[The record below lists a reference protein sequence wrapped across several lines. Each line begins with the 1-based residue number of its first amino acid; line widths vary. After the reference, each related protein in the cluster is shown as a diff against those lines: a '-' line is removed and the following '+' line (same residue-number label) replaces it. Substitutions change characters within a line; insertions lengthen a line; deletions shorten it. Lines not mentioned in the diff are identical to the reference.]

1 MSPGDYV
8 TIFMAWPYV
17 NAPLHLGHVAGNC
30 LPADIQYR
38 YERARGRR
46 VLMCSGSDEHGT
58 PITIT
63 AEELGVSPQEVVD
76 KYHDLALKSLIQ
88 LGCSWADNIDSR
100 GVEYGGALYN
110 RTSDV
115 RHKEIVR
122 DVFTRLLESDFLVKK
137 TMKQYCSVSDGIVRF
152 LPDRYVEGT
161 CPICSEDGARGDQ
174 CDECGATYEAH
185 ELINPISK
193 LDPEATIEIRDT
205 DHLFFKLDLFQTSL
219 EEHAKLRQD
228 TWKPN
233 VRSMTKN
240 WLNMGLRPRA
250 VTRDIDW
257 GIELPLSGNEWSSK
271 RVYVWF
277 EAVQG
282 YYTCARIWAERIASE
297 NNHPDGDS
305 AWERWWKADENGKSP
320 RHIYFMGKD
329 NIPFHTVIWPSLIMG
344 MNASDN
350 DRQITHENLP
360 GSLVLESNVSSNE
373 YLMLQGG
380 QFSKSRK
387 HAVWLPSFLDRYDP
401 DCLRYYLTINMPET
415 HDTDFRWE
423 DFVERTNNE
432 LIGTYGNFVHRV
444 MTLTHRLSNEG
455 ENPLSRYDS
464 HEEFN
469 HETESCQKLL
479 NSAMESMERQRF
491 KEALRSLMGI
501 AQIGNQVLQR
511 ATPWKYLQS
520 EESADKEK
528 SLSALAFSWRLCR
541 TLAICTRPFMPFQS
555 DRLWKMLGEN
565 IELNN
570 LLWDNSLD
578 LTSHLSWN
586 DEPPEPLFKR
596 LDLDEIISH
605 ELSLANDNNDD
616 PVEGDNKGADYIEFE
631 DFMKVEMKTGKVIS
645 VEDHPN
651 ADKLYVVT
659 IQDTPDTT
667 RTVCAGLKEYYEPSD
682 LVGLNVVFVANLE
695 PKKLRGVMSEG
706 MLLAA
711 DDGDGNVSIVT
722 TVGDIGSGSRV
733 R

>member
-1 MSPGDYV
+1 
-8 TIFMAWPYV
+8 
-17 NAPLHLGHVAGNC
+17 
-30 LPADIQYR
+30 
-38 YERARGRR
+38 
-46 VLMCSGSDEHGT
+46 MCSGSDEHGT

-63 AEELGVSPQEVVD
+63 AEELGISPQDVVD
-76 KYHDLALKSLIQ
+76 KYHDLALKSLNK
-88 LGCSWADNIDSR
+88 LGCSWANNVDSR

-110 RTSDV
+110 RTSDH
-115 RHKEIVR
+115 RHKELVR
-122 DVFTRLLESDFLVKK
+122 EVFTNLMDSNLLVQK
-137 TMKQYCSVSDGIVRF
+137 TMKQYCSISDDNIRF

-161 CPICSEDGARGDQ
+161 CPICSEEGARGDQ
-174 CDECGATYEAH
+174 CDECGSTYEAH

-193 LDPEATIEIRDT
+193 LDPDASIEIRDT
-205 DHLFFKLDLFQTSL
+205 EHLFFKLDMFQTSL
-219 EEHAKLRQD
+219 EEHAKLRQKI
-228 TWKPN
+228 WKPN

-257 GIELPLSGNEWSSK
+257 GIDLPLSGNEWSSK

-282 YYTCARIWAERIASE
+282 YYTCARIWAERFASE

-305 AWERWWKADENGKSP
+305 AWERWWKTDEEGNSP

-344 MNASDN
+344 MNAAN
-350 DRQITHENLP
+350 NNGQITHKNTP

-387 HAVWLPSFLDRYDP
+387 HAVWLPSFLERYDP
-401 DCLRYYLTINMPET
+401 DSLRYYLTINMPET

-444 MTLTHRLSNEG
+444 MTLTHRLADEG

-464 HEEFN
+464 HEDFN
-469 HETESCQKLL
+469 REIESCQNLL
-479 NSAMESMERQRF
+479 NSAIESIERQRF
-491 KEALRSLMGI
+491 KEALRSIMGI
-501 AQIGNQVLQR
+501 AQVGNQVLQR
-511 ATPWKYLQS
+511 ATPWKYLHS
-520 EESADKEK
+520 EESFDKEK

-555 DRLWKMLGEN
+555 ERLWKMLGEN
-565 IELNN
+565 MELNN

-578 LTSHLSWN
+578 LTSKLCWN
-586 DEPPEPLFKR
+586 GKTPEPLFKR
-596 LDLDEIISH
+596 LDLEDIISH
-605 ELSLANDNNDD
+605 ELSLANDNNKD
-616 PVEGDNKGADYIEFE
+616 PSEKDNKGADYIDFE

-645 VEDHPN
+645 VDDHPN

-659 IQDTPDTT
+659 LQDTPDTT
-667 RTVCAGLKEYYEPSD
+667 RTVCAGLKEYYDPSD

-711 DDGDGNVSIVT
+711 DDGHGNVSIVT
-722 TVGDIGSGSRV
+722 TVDDIDSGSRV

>member
-1 MSPGDYV
+1 
-8 TIFMAWPYV
+8 
-17 NAPLHLGHVAGNC
+17 
-30 LPADIQYR
+30 
-38 YERARGRR
+38 
-46 VLMCSGSDEHGT
+46 MCSGSDEHGT

-63 AEELGVSPQEVVD
+63 AEELGISPQDVVD
-76 KYHDLALKSLIQ
+76 KYHDLALKSLNK
-88 LGCSWADNIDSR
+88 LGCSWANNVDSR

-110 RTSDV
+110 RTSDH
-115 RHKEIVR
+115 RHKELVR
-122 DVFTRLLESDFLVKK
+122 EVFTNLMDSNLLVQK
-137 TMKQYCSVSDGIVRF
+137 TMKQYCSISNDNIRF

-161 CPICSEDGARGDQ
+161 CPICSEEGARGDQ
-174 CDECGATYEAH
+174 CDECGSTYEAH

-193 LDPEATIEIRDT
+193 LDPDASIEIRDT
-205 DHLFFKLDLFQTSL
+205 EHLFFKLDMFQTSL
-219 EEHAKLRQD
+219 EEHAKLRQKI
-228 TWKPN
+228 WKPN

-257 GIELPLSGNEWSSK
+257 GIDLPLSGNEWSSK

-282 YYTCARIWAERIASE
+282 YYTCARIWAERFASE

-305 AWERWWKADENGKSP
+305 AWERWWKTDEEGNSP

-344 MNASDN
+344 MNAANSN
-350 DRQITHENLP
+350 GQITHKNTP

-387 HAVWLPSFLDRYDP
+387 HAVWLPSFLERYDP
-401 DCLRYYLTINMPET
+401 DSLRYYLTINMPET

-423 DFVERTNNE
+423 DFVDRTNNE

-444 MTLTHRLSNEG
+444 MTLTHRLADEG

-464 HEEFN
+464 HEDFN
-469 HETESCQKLL
+469 REIESCQNLL
-479 NSAMESMERQRF
+479 DSAIESMERQRF
-491 KEALRSLMGI
+491 KEALRSIMGI
-501 AQIGNQVLQR
+501 AQVGNQVLQR

-520 EESADKEK
+520 EESFDKEK

-555 DRLWKMLGEN
+555 ERLWKMLGEN
-565 IELNN
+565 MELNN

-578 LTSHLSWN
+578 LTSKLCWN
-586 DEPPEPLFKR
+586 GKTPEPLFKR
-596 LDLDEIISH
+596 LDLEDIISH
-605 ELSLANDNNDD
+605 ELSLANDNNKD
-616 PVEGDNKGADYIEFE
+616 PSDNDNKGADYIDFE

-645 VEDHPN
+645 VDDHPN

-659 IQDTPDTT
+659 LQDTPDTT
-667 RTVCAGLKEYYEPSD
+667 RTVCAGLKEYYDPSD

-711 DDGDGNVSIVT
+711 DDGDGNVSIIT
-722 TVGDIGSGSRV
+722 TVDDIDSGSRV

>member
-1 MSPGDYV
+1 
-8 TIFMAWPYV
+8 MAWPYV

-63 AEELGVSPQEVVD
+63 AEELGISPQDVVD
-76 KYHDLALKSLIQ
+76 KYHDLALKSLNK
-88 LGCSWADNIDSR
+88 LGCSWANNVDSR

-110 RTSDV
+110 RTSDY
-115 RHKEIVR
+115 RHKELVR
-122 DVFTRLLESDFLVKK
+122 EVFTNLMDSNLLVQK
-137 TMKQYCSVSDGIVRF
+137 TMKQYCSISDDNIRF

-161 CPICSEDGARGDQ
+161 CPICAEEGARGDQ
-174 CDECGATYEAH
+174 CDECGSTYEAH

-193 LDPEATIEIRDT
+193 LDPDASIEIRDT
-205 DHLFFKLDLFQTSL
+205 EHLFFKLDLFQTSL
-219 EEHAKLRQD
+219 EEHAKLRQKI
-228 TWKPN
+228 WKPN

-257 GIELPLSGNEWSSK
+257 GIDLPLSGNEWSSK

-282 YYTCARIWAERIASE
+282 YYTCARIWAERFASE

-305 AWERWWKADENGKSP
+305 AWERWWKTDEEGNSP

-344 MNASDN
+344 MNAANSN
-350 DRQITHENLP
+350 GQITHKNTP

-387 HAVWLPSFLDRYDP
+387 HAVWLPSFLERYDP
-401 DCLRYYLTINMPET
+401 DSLRYYLTINMPET

-444 MTLTHRLSNEG
+444 MTLTHRLADEG

-464 HEEFN
+464 HEDFN
-469 HETESCQKLL
+469 REIESCQNLL
-479 NSAMESMERQRF
+479 NSAIESIERQRF
-491 KEALRSLMGI
+491 KEALRSIMGI
-501 AQIGNQVLQR
+501 AQVGNQVLQR
-511 ATPWKYLQS
+511 ATPWKYLHS
-520 EESADKEK
+520 EESFDKEK

-555 DRLWKMLGEN
+555 ERLWKMLGEN
-565 IELNN
+565 MELNN

-578 LTSHLSWN
+578 LTSKLCWN
-586 DEPPEPLFKR
+586 GKTPEPLFKR
-596 LDLDEIISH
+596 LDLEDIISH
-605 ELSLANDNNDD
+605 ELSLANDNNKD
-616 PVEGDNKGADYIEFE
+616 PSDNDNKGADYIDFE

-645 VEDHPN
+645 VDDHPN

-659 IQDTPDTT
+659 LQDTPDTT
-667 RTVCAGLKEYYEPSD
+667 RTVCAGLKEYYDPSD

-711 DDGDGNVSIVT
+711 DDGHGNVSIVT
-722 TVGDIGSGSRV
+722 TVDDIDSGSRV

>member
-1 MSPGDYV
+1 
-8 TIFMAWPYV
+8 
-17 NAPLHLGHVAGNC
+17 
-30 LPADIQYR
+30 
-38 YERARGRR
+38 
-46 VLMCSGSDEHGT
+46 MCSGSDEHGT

-63 AEELGVSPQEVVD
+63 AEELGISPQDVVD
-76 KYHDLALKSLIQ
+76 KYHDLAFKSLNK
-88 LGCSWADNIDSR
+88 LGCSWANNVDSR

-110 RTSDV
+110 RTSDH
-115 RHKEIVR
+115 RHKELVR
-122 DVFTRLLESDFLVKK
+122 EVFTNLMDSNLLVQK
-137 TMKQYCSVSDGIVRF
+137 TMKQYCSISNDNIRF

-161 CPICSEDGARGDQ
+161 CPICSEEGARGDQ
-174 CDECGATYEAH
+174 CDECGSTYEAH

-193 LDPEATIEIRDT
+193 LDPDASIEIRDT
-205 DHLFFKLDLFQTSL
+205 EHLFFKLDMFQTSL
-219 EEHAKLRQD
+219 EEHAKLRQKI
-228 TWKPN
+228 WKPN

-257 GIELPLSGNEWSSK
+257 GIDLPLSGNEWSSK

-282 YYTCARIWAERIASE
+282 YYTCARIWAERFASE

-305 AWERWWKADENGKSP
+305 AWERWWKTDEEGNSP

-344 MNASDN
+344 MNAANSN
-350 DRQITHENLP
+350 GQITHKNTP

-387 HAVWLPSFLDRYDP
+387 HAVWLPSFLERYDP
-401 DCLRYYLTINMPET
+401 DSLRYYLTINMPET

-423 DFVERTNNE
+423 DFVDRTNNE

-444 MTLTHRLSNEG
+444 MTLTHRLADEG

-464 HEEFN
+464 HEDFN
-469 HETESCQKLL
+469 REIESCQILL
-479 NSAMESMERQRF
+479 DSAIESMERQRF
-491 KEALRSLMGI
+491 KEALRSIMGI
-501 AQIGNQVLQR
+501 AQVGNQVLQR

-520 EESADKEK
+520 EESFDKEK

-555 DRLWKMLGEN
+555 ERLWKMLGEKM
-565 IELNN
+565 ELNN

-578 LTSHLSWN
+578 LTSKLCWN
-586 DEPPEPLFKR
+586 GKTPEPLFKR
-596 LDLDEIISH
+596 LDLEDIISH
-605 ELSLANDNNDD
+605 ELSLANDNNKD
-616 PVEGDNKGADYIEFE
+616 PSEKDNKGADYIDFE

-645 VEDHPN
+645 VDDHPN

-659 IQDTPDTT
+659 LQDTPDTT
-667 RTVCAGLKEYYEPSD
+667 RTVCAGLKEYYDPSD

-722 TVGDIGSGSRV
+722 TVDDIDSGSRV

>member
-1 MSPGDYV
+1 
-8 TIFMAWPYV
+8 
-17 NAPLHLGHVAGNC
+17 
-30 LPADIQYR
+30 
-38 YERARGRR
+38 
-46 VLMCSGSDEHGT
+46 MCSGSDEHGT

-63 AEELGVSPQEVVD
+63 AEELGISPQDVVD
-76 KYHDLALKSLIQ
+76 KYHDLALKSLNK
-88 LGCSWADNIDSR
+88 LGCSWANNVDSR

-110 RTSDV
+110 RTSDY
-115 RHKEIVR
+115 RHKELVR
-122 DVFTRLLESDFLVKK
+122 EVFTNLMDSNLLVQK
-137 TMKQYCSVSDGIVRF
+137 TMKQYCSISDDNIRF

-161 CPICSEDGARGDQ
+161 CPICSEEGARGDQ
-174 CDECGATYEAH
+174 CDECGSTYEAH

-193 LDPEATIEIRDT
+193 LDPDASIEIRDT
-205 DHLFFKLDLFQTSL
+205 EHLFFKLDLFQTSL
-219 EEHAKLRQD
+219 EEHAKLRQKI
-228 TWKPN
+228 WKPN

-257 GIELPLSGNEWSSK
+257 GIDLPLSGNEWSSK

-282 YYTCARIWAERIASE
+282 YYTCARIWAERFASE

-305 AWERWWKADENGKSP
+305 AWERWWKTDEEGNSP

-344 MNASDN
+344 MNAANSN
-350 DRQITHENLP
+350 GQITHKNTP

-387 HAVWLPSFLDRYDP
+387 HAVWLPSFLERYDP
-401 DCLRYYLTINMPET
+401 DSLRYYLTINMPET

-444 MTLTHRLSNEG
+444 MTLTHRLADEG

-464 HEEFN
+464 HEDFN
-469 HETESCQKLL
+469 REIESCQNLL
-479 NSAMESMERQRF
+479 NSAIESIERQRF
-491 KEALRSLMGI
+491 KEALRSIMGI
-501 AQIGNQVLQR
+501 AQVGNQVLQR
-511 ATPWKYLQS
+511 ATPWKYLHS
-520 EESADKEK
+520 EESFDKEK

-555 DRLWKMLGEN
+555 ERLWKMLGEN
-565 IELNN
+565 MELNN

-578 LTSHLSWN
+578 LTSKLCWN
-586 DEPPEPLFKR
+586 GKTPEPLFKR
-596 LDLDEIISH
+596 LDLEDIISH
-605 ELSLANDNNDD
+605 ELSLANDNNKD
-616 PVEGDNKGADYIEFE
+616 PSDNDNKGADYIDFE

-645 VEDHPN
+645 VDDHPN

-659 IQDTPDTT
+659 LQDTPDTT
-667 RTVCAGLKEYYEPSD
+667 RTVCAGLKEYYDPSD

-722 TVGDIGSGSRV
+722 TVDDIDSGSRV

>member
-1 MSPGDYV
+1 
-8 TIFMAWPYV
+8 
-17 NAPLHLGHVAGNC
+17 
-30 LPADIQYR
+30 
-38 YERARGRR
+38 
-46 VLMCSGSDEHGT
+46 MCSGSDEHGT

-63 AEELGVSPQEVVD
+63 AEELGISPQDVVD
-76 KYHDLALKSLIQ
+76 KYHDLALKSLNK
-88 LGCSWADNIDSR
+88 LGCSWANNVDSR

-110 RTSDV
+110 RTSDH
-115 RHKEIVR
+115 RHKELVR
-122 DVFTRLLESDFLVKK
+122 EVFTNLMDSNLLVQK
-137 TMKQYCSVSDGIVRF
+137 TMKQYCSISNDNIRF

-161 CPICSEDGARGDQ
+161 CPICSEEGARGDQ
-174 CDECGATYEAH
+174 CDECGSTYEAH

-193 LDPEATIEIRDT
+193 LDPDASIEIRDT
-205 DHLFFKLDLFQTSL
+205 EHLFFKLDMFQTSL
-219 EEHAKLRQD
+219 EEHAKLRQKI
-228 TWKPN
+228 WKPN

-257 GIELPLSGNEWSSK
+257 GIDLPLSGNEWSSK

-282 YYTCARIWAERIASE
+282 YYTCARIWAERFASE

-305 AWERWWKADENGKSP
+305 AWERWWKTDEEGNSP

-344 MNASDN
+344 MNAANSN
-350 DRQITHENLP
+350 GQITHKNTP

-387 HAVWLPSFLDRYDP
+387 HAVWLPSFLERYDP
-401 DCLRYYLTINMPET
+401 DSLRYYLTINMPET

-444 MTLTHRLSNEG
+444 MTLTHRLGDEG

-464 HEEFN
+464 HEDFN
-469 HETESCQKLL
+469 GEIESCQNLL
-479 NSAMESMERQRF
+479 DSAVESMERQRF
-491 KEALRSLMGI
+491 KEALRSIMGI
-501 AQIGNQVLQR
+501 AQVGNQVLQR

-520 EESADKEK
+520 EESFDKEK

-555 DRLWKMLGEN
+555 ERLWKMLGEN
-565 IELNN
+565 MELNN

-578 LTSHLSWN
+578 LTSKLCWN
-586 DEPPEPLFKR
+586 GKTPEPLFKR
-596 LDLDEIISH
+596 LDLEDIINH
-605 ELSLANDNNDD
+605 ELSLANDNNKD
-616 PVEGDNKGADYIEFE
+616 PSDNDNKGADYIDFE

-645 VEDHPN
+645 VDDHPN

-659 IQDTPDTT
+659 LQDTPDTT
-667 RTVCAGLKEYYEPSD
+667 RTVCAGLKEYYDPSD

-722 TVGDIGSGSRV
+722 TVDDIDSGSRV

>member
-1 MSPGDYV
+1 
-8 TIFMAWPYV
+8 
-17 NAPLHLGHVAGNC
+17 
-30 LPADIQYR
+30 
-38 YERARGRR
+38 
-46 VLMCSGSDEHGT
+46 MCSGSDEHGT

-63 AEELGVSPQEVVD
+63 AEELGISPQDVVD
-76 KYHDLALKSLIQ
+76 KYHDLALKSLNK
-88 LGCSWADNIDSR
+88 LGCSWANNVDSR

-110 RTSDV
+110 RTSDH
-115 RHKEIVR
+115 RHKELVR
-122 DVFTRLLESDFLVKK
+122 EVFTNLMDSNLLVQK
-137 TMKQYCSVSDGIVRF
+137 TMKQYCSISNDNIRF

-161 CPICSEDGARGDQ
+161 CPICSEEGARGDQ
-174 CDECGATYEAH
+174 CDECGSTYEAH

-193 LDPEATIEIRDT
+193 LDPDASIEIRDT
-205 DHLFFKLDLFQTSL
+205 EHLFFKLDMFQTSL
-219 EEHAKLRQD
+219 EEHAKLRQKI
-228 TWKPN
+228 WKPN

-257 GIELPLSGNEWSSK
+257 GIDLPLSGNEWSSK

-282 YYTCARIWAERIASE
+282 YYTCARIWAERFASE

-305 AWERWWKADENGKSP
+305 AWERWWKTDEEGNSP

-344 MNASDN
+344 MNAANSN
-350 DRQITHENLP
+350 GQITHKNTP

-380 QFSKSRK
+380 QFSKSKK
-387 HAVWLPSFLDRYDP
+387 HAVWLPPFLERYDP
-401 DCLRYYLTINMPET
+401 DSLRYYLTINMPET

-444 MTLTHRLSNEG
+444 MTLTHRLADEG

-464 HEEFN
+464 HEDFN
-469 HETESCQKLL
+469 REIESCQNLL
-479 NSAMESMERQRF
+479 NSAIESMERQRF
-491 KEALRSLMGI
+491 KEALRSIMGI
-501 AQIGNQVLQR
+501 AQVGNQVLQR

-520 EESADKEK
+520 EESFDKEK

-555 DRLWKMLGEN
+555 ERLWKMLGEKM
-565 IELNN
+565 ELNN

-578 LTSHLSWN
+578 LTSKLCWN
-586 DEPPEPLFKR
+586 GKTPEPLFKR
-596 LDLDEIISH
+596 LDLEDIISH
-605 ELSLANDNNDD
+605 ELSLANDNNKD
-616 PVEGDNKGADYIEFE
+616 PSEKDNKGADYIDFE

-645 VEDHPN
+645 VDDHPN

-659 IQDTPDTT
+659 LQDTPDTT
-667 RTVCAGLKEYYEPSD
+667 RTVCAGLKEYYDPSD

-722 TVGDIGSGSRV
+722 TVDDIDSGSRV

>member
-1 MSPGDYV
+1 
-8 TIFMAWPYV
+8 
-17 NAPLHLGHVAGNC
+17 
-30 LPADIQYR
+30 
-38 YERARGRR
+38 
-46 VLMCSGSDEHGT
+46 MCSGSDEHGT

-63 AEELGVSPQEVVD
+63 AEELGISPQDVVD
-76 KYHDLALKSLIQ
+76 KYHDLALKSLNK
-88 LGCSWADNIDSR
+88 LGCSWANNVDSR

-110 RTSDV
+110 RTSDY
-115 RHKEIVR
+115 RHKELVR
-122 DVFTRLLESDFLVKK
+122 EVFTNLMDSNLLVQK
-137 TMKQYCSVSDGIVRF
+137 TMKQYCSISDDNIRF

-161 CPICSEDGARGDQ
+161 CPICAEEGARGDQ
-174 CDECGATYEAH
+174 CDECGSTYEAH

-193 LDPEATIEIRDT
+193 LDPDASIEIRDT
-205 DHLFFKLDLFQTSL
+205 EHLFFKLDMFQTSL
-219 EEHAKLRQD
+219 EEHAKLRQKI
-228 TWKPN
+228 WKPN

-257 GIELPLSGNEWSSK
+257 GIDLPLSGNEWSSK

-282 YYTCARIWAERIASE
+282 YYTCARIWAERFASE

-305 AWERWWKADENGKSP
+305 AWERWWKTDEEGNSP

-344 MNASDN
+344 MNAAN
-350 DRQITHENLP
+350 NNGLITHKNTP

-387 HAVWLPSFLDRYDP
+387 HAVWLPSFLERYDP
-401 DCLRYYLTINMPET
+401 DSLRYYLTINMPET

-444 MTLTHRLSNEG
+444 MTLTHRLADEG

-464 HEEFN
+464 HEDFN
-469 HETESCQKLL
+469 REIESCQNLL
-479 NSAMESMERQRF
+479 NSAIESIERQRF
-491 KEALRSLMGI
+491 KEALRSIMGI
-501 AQIGNQVLQR
+501 AQVGNQVLQR
-511 ATPWKYLQS
+511 ATPWKYLHS
-520 EESADKEK
+520 EESFDKEK

-555 DRLWKMLGEN
+555 ERLWKMLGEN
-565 IELNN
+565 MELNN

-578 LTSHLSWN
+578 LTSKLCWN
-586 DEPPEPLFKR
+586 GKTPEPLFKR
-596 LDLDEIISH
+596 LDLEDIISH
-605 ELSLANDNNDD
+605 ELSLANDNNKD
-616 PVEGDNKGADYIEFE
+616 PSDSDNKGADYIDFE

-645 VEDHPN
+645 VDDHPN

-659 IQDTPDTT
+659 LQDTPDTT
-667 RTVCAGLKEYYEPSD
+667 RTVCAGLKEYYDPSD

-711 DDGDGNVSIVT
+711 DDGHGNVSIVT
-722 TVGDIGSGSRV
+722 TVDDIDSGSRV

>member
-1 MSPGDYV
+1 
-8 TIFMAWPYV
+8 
-17 NAPLHLGHVAGNC
+17 
-30 LPADIQYR
+30 
-38 YERARGRR
+38 
-46 VLMCSGSDEHGT
+46 MCSGSDEHGT

-63 AEELGVSPQEVVD
+63 AEELGISPQDVVD
-76 KYHDLALKSLIQ
+76 KYHDLALKSLNK
-88 LGCSWADNIDSR
+88 LGCSWANNVDSR

-110 RTSDV
+110 RTSDH
-115 RHKEIVR
+115 RHKELVR
-122 DVFTRLLESDFLVKK
+122 EVFTNLMDSNLLVQK
-137 TMKQYCSVSDGIVRF
+137 TMKQYCSISNDNIRF

-161 CPICSEDGARGDQ
+161 CPICSEEGARGDQ
-174 CDECGATYEAH
+174 CDECGSTYEAH

-193 LDPEATIEIRDT
+193 LDPDASIEIRDT
-205 DHLFFKLDLFQTSL
+205 EHLFFKLDMFQTSL
-219 EEHAKLRQD
+219 EEHAKLRQKI
-228 TWKPN
+228 WKPN

-257 GIELPLSGNEWSSK
+257 GIDLPLSGNEWSSK

-282 YYTCARIWAERIASE
+282 YYTCARIWAERFASE

-305 AWERWWKADENGKSP
+305 AWERWWKTDEEGNSP

-344 MNASDN
+344 MNAANSN
-350 DRQITHENLP
+350 GQITHKNTP

-387 HAVWLPSFLDRYDP
+387 HAVWLPSFLERYDP
-401 DCLRYYLTINMPET
+401 DSLRYYLTINMPET

-423 DFVERTNNE
+423 DFVDRTNNE

-444 MTLTHRLSNEG
+444 MTLTHRLADEG

-464 HEEFN
+464 HEDFN
-469 HETESCQKLL
+469 REIESCQNLL
-479 NSAMESMERQRF
+479 DSAIESMERQRC
-491 KEALRSLMGI
+491 KEALRSIMGI
-501 AQIGNQVLQR
+501 AQVGNQVLQR

-520 EESADKEK
+520 EESFDKEK

-555 DRLWKMLGEN
+555 ERLWEMLGEN
-565 IELNN
+565 MELNN

-578 LTSHLSWN
+578 LTSKLCWN
-586 DEPPEPLFKR
+586 GKTPEPLFKR
-596 LDLDEIISH
+596 LDLEDIISH
-605 ELSLANDNNDD
+605 ELSLANDNNKD
-616 PVEGDNKGADYIEFE
+616 PSEKDNKGADYIDFE

-645 VEDHPN
+645 VDDHPN

-659 IQDTPDTT
+659 LQDTPDTT
-667 RTVCAGLKEYYEPSD
+667 RTVCAGLKEYYDPSD

-711 DDGDGNVSIVT
+711 DDGHGNVSIVT
-722 TVGDIGSGSRV
+722 TVDDIDSGSRV

>member
-1 MSPGDYV
+1 
-8 TIFMAWPYV
+8 
-17 NAPLHLGHVAGNC
+17 
-30 LPADIQYR
+30 
-38 YERARGRR
+38 
-46 VLMCSGSDEHGT
+46 MCSGSDEHGT

-63 AEELGVSPQEVVD
+63 AEELGISPQDVVD
-76 KYHDLALKSLIQ
+76 KYHDLALKSLNK
-88 LGCSWADNIDSR
+88 LGCSWANNVDSR

-110 RTSDV
+110 RTSDH
-115 RHKEIVR
+115 RHKELVR
-122 DVFTRLLESDFLVKK
+122 EVFTNLMDSNLLVQK
-137 TMKQYCSVSDGIVRF
+137 TMKQYCSISDDNIRF

-161 CPICSEDGARGDQ
+161 CPICSEEGARGDQ
-174 CDECGATYEAH
+174 CDECGSTYEAH

-193 LDPEATIEIRDT
+193 LDPDASIEIRDT
-205 DHLFFKLDLFQTSL
+205 EHLFFKLDMFQTSL
-219 EEHAKLRQD
+219 EEHAKLRQKI
-228 TWKPN
+228 WKPN

-257 GIELPLSGNEWSSK
+257 GIDLPLSGNEWSSK

-282 YYTCARIWAERIASE
+282 YYTCARIWAERFASE

-305 AWERWWKADENGKSP
+305 AWERWWKTDEEGNSP

-344 MNASDN
+344 MNAANSN
-350 DRQITHENLP
+350 GQITHKNTP

-387 HAVWLPSFLDRYDP
+387 HAVWLPSFLERYDP
-401 DCLRYYLTINMPET
+401 DSLRYYLTINMPET

-444 MTLTHRLSNEG
+444 MTLTHRLGDEG

-464 HEEFN
+464 HEDFN
-469 HETESCQKLL
+469 GEIESCQNLL
-479 NSAMESMERQRF
+479 DSAIESMERQRF
-491 KEALRSLMGI
+491 KEALRSIMGI
-501 AQIGNQVLQR
+501 AQVGNQVLQR

-520 EESADKEK
+520 EESFDKEK

-555 DRLWKMLGEN
+555 ERLWKMLGEN
-565 IELNN
+565 MELNN

-578 LTSHLSWN
+578 LTSKLCWN
-586 DEPPEPLFKR
+586 GKTPEPLFKR
-596 LDLDEIISH
+596 LDLEDIISH
-605 ELSLANDNNDD
+605 ELSLANDNNKHPSEKDI
-616 PVEGDNKGADYIEFE
+616 KGADYIDFE

-645 VEDHPN
+645 VDDHPN

-659 IQDTPDTT
+659 LQDTPDTT
-667 RTVCAGLKEYYEPSD
+667 RTVCAGLKEYYDPSD

-722 TVGDIGSGSRV
+722 TVDDIDSGSRV

>member
-1 MSPGDYV
+1 
-8 TIFMAWPYV
+8 MAWPYV

-63 AEELGVSPQEVVD
+63 AEELGISPQDVVD
-76 KYHDLALKSLIQ
+76 KYHDLALKSLNK
-88 LGCSWADNIDSR
+88 LGCSWANNVDSR

-110 RTSDV
+110 RTSDY
-115 RHKEIVR
+115 RHKELVR
-122 DVFTRLLESDFLVKK
+122 EVFTNLMDSNLLVQK
-137 TMKQYCSVSDGIVRF
+137 TMKQYCSISDDNIRF

-161 CPICSEDGARGDQ
+161 CPICAEEGARGDQ
-174 CDECGATYEAH
+174 CDECGSTYEAH

-193 LDPEATIEIRDT
+193 LDPDASIEIRDT
-205 DHLFFKLDLFQTSL
+205 EHLFFKLDMFQTSL
-219 EEHAKLRQD
+219 EEHAKLRQKI
-228 TWKPN
+228 WKPN

-257 GIELPLSGNEWSSK
+257 GIDLPLSGNEWSSK

-282 YYTCARIWAERIASE
+282 YYTCARIWAERFASE

-305 AWERWWKADENGKSP
+305 AWERWWKTDEEGNSP

-344 MNASDN
+344 MNAAN
-350 DRQITHENLP
+350 NNGLITHKNTP

-387 HAVWLPSFLDRYDP
+387 HAVWLPSFLERYDP
-401 DCLRYYLTINMPET
+401 DSLRYYLTINMPET

-444 MTLTHRLSNEG
+444 MTLTHRLADEG

-464 HEEFN
+464 HEDFN
-469 HETESCQKLL
+469 REIESCQNLL
-479 NSAMESMERQRF
+479 NSAIESIERQRF
-491 KEALRSLMGI
+491 KEALRSIMGI
-501 AQIGNQVLQR
+501 AQVGNQVLQR
-511 ATPWKYLQS
+511 ATPWKYLHS
-520 EESADKEK
+520 EESFDKEK

-555 DRLWKMLGEN
+555 ERLWKMLGEN
-565 IELNN
+565 MELNN

-578 LTSHLSWN
+578 LTSKLCWN
-586 DEPPEPLFKR
+586 GKTPEPLFKR
-596 LDLDEIISH
+596 LDLEDIISH
-605 ELSLANDNNDD
+605 ELSLANDNNKD
-616 PVEGDNKGADYIEFE
+616 PSEKDNKGADYIDFE

-645 VEDHPN
+645 VDDHPN

-659 IQDTPDTT
+659 LQDTPDTT
-667 RTVCAGLKEYYEPSD
+667 RTVCAGLKEYYDPSD

-711 DDGDGNVSIVT
+711 DDGHGNVSIVT
-722 TVGDIGSGSRV
+722 TVDDIDSGSRV

>member
-1 MSPGDYV
+1 
-8 TIFMAWPYV
+8 
-17 NAPLHLGHVAGNC
+17 
-30 LPADIQYR
+30 
-38 YERARGRR
+38 
-46 VLMCSGSDEHGT
+46 MCSGSDEHGT

-63 AEELGVSPQEVVD
+63 AEELGISPQDVVD
-76 KYHDLALKSLIQ
+76 KYHDLALKSLNK
-88 LGCSWADNIDSR
+88 LGCSWANNVDSR

-110 RTSDV
+110 RTSDH
-115 RHKEIVR
+115 RHKELVR
-122 DVFTRLLESDFLVKK
+122 EVFTNLMDSNLLVQK
-137 TMKQYCSVSDGIVRF
+137 TMKQYCSISDDNIRF

-161 CPICSEDGARGDQ
+161 CPICSEEGARGDQ
-174 CDECGATYEAH
+174 CDECGSTYEAH
-185 ELINPISK
+185 ELINPTSK
-193 LDPEATIEIRDT
+193 LDPDASIEIRDT
-205 DHLFFKLDLFQTSL
+205 EHLFFKLDMFQTSL
-219 EEHAKLRQD
+219 EEHAKLRQKI
-228 TWKPN
+228 WKPN

-257 GIELPLSGNEWSSK
+257 GIDLPLSGNEWSSK

-282 YYTCARIWAERIASE
+282 YYTCARIWAERFASE

-305 AWERWWKADENGKSP
+305 AWERWWKTDEEGNSP

-344 MNASDN
+344 MNAANSN
-350 DRQITHENLP
+350 GQITHKNTP

-387 HAVWLPSFLDRYDP
+387 HAVWLPSFLERYDP
-401 DCLRYYLTINMPET
+401 DSLRYYLTINMPET

-444 MTLTHRLSNEG
+444 MTLTHRLADEG

-464 HEEFN
+464 HEDFN
-469 HETESCQKLL
+469 REIESCQNLL
-479 NSAMESMERQRF
+479 DSAIESMERQRF
-491 KEALRSLMGI
+491 KEALRSIMGI
-501 AQIGNQVLQR
+501 AQVGNQVLQR

-520 EESADKEK
+520 EESFDKEK

-555 DRLWKMLGEN
+555 ERLWKMLGEN
-565 IELNN
+565 MELNN

-578 LTSHLSWN
+578 LTSKLCWN
-586 DEPPEPLFKR
+586 GKTPEPLFKR
-596 LDLDEIISH
+596 LDLEDIISH
-605 ELSLANDNNDD
+605 ELSLANDNNKH
-616 PVEGDNKGADYIEFE
+616 PSEKHIKGADYIDFE

-645 VEDHPN
+645 VDDHPN

-659 IQDTPDTT
+659 LQDTPDTT
-667 RTVCAGLKEYYEPSD
+667 RTVCAGLKEYYDPSD

-722 TVGDIGSGSRV
+722 TVDDIDSGSRV

>member
-1 MSPGDYV
+1 
-8 TIFMAWPYV
+8 
-17 NAPLHLGHVAGNC
+17 
-30 LPADIQYR
+30 
-38 YERARGRR
+38 
-46 VLMCSGSDEHGT
+46 MCSGSDEHGT

-63 AEELGVSPQEVVD
+63 AEELGISPQDVVD
-76 KYHDLALKSLIQ
+76 KYHDLALKSLNK
-88 LGCSWADNIDSR
+88 LGCSWANNVDSR

-110 RTSDV
+110 RTSDY
-115 RHKEIVR
+115 RHKELVR
-122 DVFTRLLESDFLVKK
+122 EVFTNLMDSNLLVQK
-137 TMKQYCSVSDGIVRF
+137 TMKQYCSISDDNIRF

-161 CPICSEDGARGDQ
+161 CPICAEEGARGDQ
-174 CDECGATYEAH
+174 CDECGSTYEAH

-193 LDPEATIEIRDT
+193 LDPDASIEIRDT
-205 DHLFFKLDLFQTSL
+205 EHLFFKLDMFQTSL
-219 EEHAKLRQD
+219 EEHAKLRQKI
-228 TWKPN
+228 WKPN

-257 GIELPLSGNEWSSK
+257 GIDLPLSGNEWSSK

-282 YYTCARIWAERIASE
+282 YYTCARIWAERFASE

-305 AWERWWKADENGKSP
+305 AWERWWKTDEEGNSP

-344 MNASDN
+344 MNAAN
-350 DRQITHENLP
+350 NNGLITHKNTP

-387 HAVWLPSFLDRYDP
+387 HAVWLPSFLERYDP
-401 DCLRYYLTINMPET
+401 DSLRYYLTINMPET

-444 MTLTHRLSNEG
+444 MTLTHRLADEG

-464 HEEFN
+464 HEDFN
-469 HETESCQKLL
+469 REIESCQNLL
-479 NSAMESMERQRF
+479 NSAIESIERQRF
-491 KEALRSLMGI
+491 KEALRSIMGI
-501 AQIGNQVLQR
+501 AQVGNQVLQR

-520 EESADKEK
+520 EESFDKEK

-555 DRLWKMLGEN
+555 ERLWKMLGEN
-565 IELNN
+565 MELNN

-578 LTSHLSWN
+578 LTSKLCWN
-586 DEPPEPLFKR
+586 GKTPEPLFKR
-596 LDLDEIISH
+596 LDLEDIISH
-605 ELSLANDNNDD
+605 ELSLANDNNKD
-616 PVEGDNKGADYIEFE
+616 PSEKDNEGADYIDFE

-645 VEDHPN
+645 VDDHPN

-659 IQDTPDTT
+659 LQDTPDTT
-667 RTVCAGLKEYYEPSD
+667 RTVCAGLKEYYDPSD

-711 DDGDGNVSIVT
+711 DDGHGNVSIVT
-722 TVGDIGSGSRV
+722 TVDDIDSGSRV

>member
-1 MSPGDYV
+1 
-8 TIFMAWPYV
+8 
-17 NAPLHLGHVAGNC
+17 
-30 LPADIQYR
+30 
-38 YERARGRR
+38 
-46 VLMCSGSDEHGT
+46 MCSGSDEHGT

-63 AEELGVSPQEVVD
+63 AEELGISPQDVVD
-76 KYHDLALKSLIQ
+76 KYHDLALKSLNK
-88 LGCSWADNIDSR
+88 LGCSWANNVDSR

-110 RTSDV
+110 RTSDY
-115 RHKEIVR
+115 RHKELVR
-122 DVFTRLLESDFLVKK
+122 EVFTNLMDSNLLVQK
-137 TMKQYCSVSDGIVRF
+137 TMKQYCSISDDNIRF

-161 CPICSEDGARGDQ
+161 CPICSEEGARGDQ
-174 CDECGATYEAH
+174 CDECGSTYEAH

-193 LDPEATIEIRDT
+193 LDPDASIEIRDT
-205 DHLFFKLDLFQTSL
+205 EHLFFKLDMFQTSL
-219 EEHAKLRQD
+219 EEHAKLRQKI
-228 TWKPN
+228 WKPN

-257 GIELPLSGNEWSSK
+257 GIDLPLSGNEWSSK

-282 YYTCARIWAERIASE
+282 YYTCARIWAERFASE

-305 AWERWWKADENGKSP
+305 AWERWWKTDEEGNSP

-344 MNASDN
+344 MNAANSN
-350 DRQITHENLP
+350 GQITHKNTP

-387 HAVWLPSFLDRYDP
+387 HAVWLPSFLERYDP
-401 DCLRYYLTINMPET
+401 DSLRYYLTINMPET

-432 LIGTYGNFVHRV
+432 LIGAYGNFVHRV
-444 MTLTHRLSNEG
+444 MTLTHRLADEG

-464 HEEFN
+464 HEDFN
-469 HETESCQKLL
+469 REIESCQNLL
-479 NSAMESMERQRF
+479 NSAIESMERQRF
-491 KEALRSLMGI
+491 KEALRSIMGI
-501 AQIGNQVLQR
+501 AQVGNQVLQR

-520 EESADKEK
+520 EESFDKEK

-555 DRLWKMLGEN
+555 ERLWKMLGEN
-565 IELNN
+565 MELNN

-578 LTSHLSWN
+578 LTSKLCWN
-586 DEPPEPLFKR
+586 GKTPEPLFKR
-596 LDLDEIISH
+596 LDLEDIISH
-605 ELSLANDNNDD
+605 ELSLANDNNKDPSDD
-616 PVEGDNKGADYIEFE
+616 DNKGADYIDFE

-645 VEDHPN
+645 VDDHPN

-659 IQDTPDTT
+659 LQDTPDTT
-667 RTVCAGLKEYYEPSD
+667 RTVCAGLKEYYDPSD
-682 LVGLNVVFVANLE
+682 LVGLNVVFVANLK

-711 DDGDGNVSIVT
+711 DDGYGNVSIVT
-722 TVGDIGSGSRV
+722 TVDDIDSGSRV

>member
-1 MSPGDYV
+1 
-8 TIFMAWPYV
+8 MAWPYV

-63 AEELGVSPQEVVD
+63 AEELGISPQDVVD
-76 KYHDLALKSLIQ
+76 KYHDLALKSLNK
-88 LGCSWADNIDSR
+88 LGCSWANNVDSR

-110 RTSDV
+110 RTSDH
-115 RHKEIVR
+115 RHKELVR
-122 DVFTRLLESDFLVKK
+122 EVFTNLMDSKLLVQK
-137 TMKQYCSVSDGIVRF
+137 TMKQYCSISDDNIRF

-161 CPICSEDGARGDQ
+161 CPICSEEGARGDQ
-174 CDECGATYEAH
+174 CDECGSTYEAH
-185 ELINPISK
+185 ELINPTSK
-193 LDPEATIEIRDT
+193 LDPDASIEIRDT
-205 DHLFFKLDLFQTSL
+205 EHLFFKLDMFQTSL
-219 EEHAKLRQD
+219 EEHAKLRQKI
-228 TWKPN
+228 WKPN

-257 GIELPLSGNEWSSK
+257 GIDLPLSGNEWSSK

-282 YYTCARIWAERIASE
+282 YYTCARIWAERFASE

-305 AWERWWKADENGKSP
+305 AWERWWKTDEEGNSP

-344 MNASDN
+344 MNAANSN
-350 DRQITHENLP
+350 GQITHKNTP

-387 HAVWLPSFLDRYDP
+387 HAVWLPSFLERYDP
-401 DCLRYYLTINMPET
+401 DSLRYYLTINMPET

-444 MTLTHRLSNEG
+444 MTLTHRLADEG

-464 HEEFN
+464 HEDFN
-469 HETESCQKLL
+469 GEIESCQNLL
-479 NSAMESMERQRF
+479 DSAIESMERQRF
-491 KEALRSLMGI
+491 KEALRSIMGI
-501 AQIGNQVLQR
+501 AQVGNQVLQR

-520 EESADKEK
+520 EESFDKEK

-555 DRLWKMLGEN
+555 ERLWKMLGEN
-565 IELNN
+565 MELNN

-578 LTSHLSWN
+578 LTSKLCWN
-586 DEPPEPLFKR
+586 GKTPEPLFKR
-596 LDLDEIISH
+596 LDLEDIISH
-605 ELSLANDNNDD
+605 ELSLANDNNKHPSEKDI
-616 PVEGDNKGADYIEFE
+616 KGADYIDFE

-645 VEDHPN
+645 VDDHPN

-659 IQDTPDTT
+659 LQDTPDTT
-667 RTVCAGLKEYYEPSD
+667 RTVCAGLKEYYDPSD

-711 DDGDGNVSIVT
+711 DDGDGNVSIIT
-722 TVGDIGSGSRV
+722 TVDDIDSGSRV

>member
-1 MSPGDYV
+1 
-8 TIFMAWPYV
+8 
-17 NAPLHLGHVAGNC
+17 
-30 LPADIQYR
+30 
-38 YERARGRR
+38 
-46 VLMCSGSDEHGT
+46 MCSGSDEHGT

-63 AEELGVSPQEVVD
+63 AEELGISPQDVVD
-76 KYHDLALKSLIQ
+76 KYHDLALKSLNK
-88 LGCSWADNIDSR
+88 LGCSWANNVDSR

-110 RTSDV
+110 RTSDH
-115 RHKEIVR
+115 RHKELVR
-122 DVFTRLLESDFLVKK
+122 EVFTNLMDSNLLVQK
-137 TMKQYCSVSDGIVRF
+137 TMKQYCSISNDNIRF

-161 CPICSEDGARGDQ
+161 CPICSEEGARGDQ
-174 CDECGATYEAH
+174 CDECGSTYEAH

-193 LDPEATIEIRDT
+193 LDPDASIEIRDT
-205 DHLFFKLDLFQTSL
+205 EHLFFKLDMFQTSL
-219 EEHAKLRQD
+219 EEHAKLRQKI
-228 TWKPN
+228 WKPN

-257 GIELPLSGNEWSSK
+257 GIDLPLSGNEWSSK

-282 YYTCARIWAERIASE
+282 YYTCARIWAERFASE

-305 AWERWWKADENGKSP
+305 AWERWWKTDEEGNSP

-344 MNASDN
+344 MNAANSN
-350 DRQITHENLP
+350 GQITHKNTP

-387 HAVWLPSFLDRYDP
+387 HAVWLPSFLERYDP
-401 DCLRYYLTINMPET
+401 DSLRYYLTINMPET

-444 MTLTHRLSNEG
+444 MTLTHRLADEG

-464 HEEFN
+464 HEDFN
-469 HETESCQKLL
+469 REIESCQNLL
-479 NSAMESMERQRF
+479 NSAIESMERQRF
-491 KEALRSLMGI
+491 KEALRSIMGI
-501 AQIGNQVLQR
+501 AQVGNQVLQR

-520 EESADKEK
+520 EESFDKEK

-555 DRLWKMLGEN
+555 ERLWKMLGEKM
-565 IELNN
+565 ELNN

-578 LTSHLSWN
+578 LTSKLCWN
-586 DEPPEPLFKR
+586 GKTPEPLFKR
-596 LDLDEIISH
+596 LDLEDIISH
-605 ELSLANDNNDD
+605 ELSLANDNNKD
-616 PVEGDNKGADYIEFE
+616 PSEKDNKGADYIDFE

-645 VEDHPN
+645 VDDHPN

-659 IQDTPDTT
+659 LQDTPDTT
-667 RTVCAGLKEYYEPSD
+667 RTVCAGLKEYYDPSD

-722 TVGDIGSGSRV
+722 TVDDIDSGSRV